1 VQSEVR
7 QKQRGSLQTVKRKE
21 PNIIRLQRDVAIDD
35 DDPEMSTGNGFIF
48 LVLAVVVF
56 YGMR

>member
-1 VQSEVR
+1 
-7 QKQRGSLQTVKRKE
+7 VKRKE
-21 PNIIRLQRDVAIDD
+21 PNVIRLQRDVAIDD